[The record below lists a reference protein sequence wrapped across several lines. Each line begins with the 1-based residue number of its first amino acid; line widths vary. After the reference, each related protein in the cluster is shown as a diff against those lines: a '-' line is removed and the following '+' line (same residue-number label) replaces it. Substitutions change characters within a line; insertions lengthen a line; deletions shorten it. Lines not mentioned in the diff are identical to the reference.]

1 MTNDMNSES
10 VPGTRSLSDLSLIEF
25 MTVEPTD
32 DAHVFVGRTEPYG
45 KVGIYGGHYLGQAL
59 SAAFQTV
66 PEPMLA
72 QSFHGYFL
80 AAAEPGRDLEY
91 RVTSLRDAR
100 RGATRTVAAFQGDKQ
115 VFFMMAAFKEPE
127 VGEQHQKQA
136 PEMGLP
142 GTPEHESAAS
152 PLPFTFPMAMHDR
165 VEMIWASK
173 TFFEGTPGEPHPL
186 RIWMR
191 VPGGE
196 KLNERDRQI
205 AMAFLSDGPLM
216 FNAIV
221 HHGLP
226 METHW
231 STSIDQA
238 SWFHRPANPGEWMLF
253 DQRSTNAA
261 DGRGMNEGEIYSA
274 DGQMLM
280 TCSQESVLRRI
291 PSDKPAH

>member
-1 MTNDMNSES
+1 MTNDTD
-10 VPGTRSLSDLSLIEF
+10 VPNYSDLSLIEF
-25 MTVEPTD
+25 MSVEPTGD
-32 DAHVFVGRTEPYG
+32 PAEFVGRSEAYG

-59 SAAFQTV
+59 SAALQTV

-72 QSFHGYFL
+72 QSYHGYFL
-80 AAAEPGRDLEY
+80 AGADPGHDLQY
-91 RVTSLRDAR
+91 RVTSLRDGR

-115 VFFMMAAFKEPE
+115 MFFMMAAFKEPE
-127 VGEQHQKQA
+127 VGDEHQKQA
-136 PEMGLP
+136 PVVGLP
-142 GTPEHESAAS
+142 GTPESVHGSS
-152 PLPFTFPMAMHDR
+152 GLPFTFPMAMHGR
-165 VEMIWASK
+165 VEMEWASK

-186 RIWMR
+186 RARMR
-191 VPGGE
+191 VLAGE
-196 KLNERDRQI
+196 ALNDRERQI

-221 HHGLP
+221 HHGMP
-226 METHW
+226 METHR

-253 DQRSTNAA
+253 DQRSTNAS

-280 TCSQESVLRRI
+280 TCSQESMLRRM
-291 PSDKPAH
+291 PTESLAP